1 MRTVWWS
8 SSMSS
13 AVAWLVQ
20 ALTTLDG
27 NDPVARVRVYNI
39 LVHGVA
45 FMVLFSAFQT
55 ASEYSQPVLS
65 ALGHGDLGFLSA
77 SVIYGVFSVSTLI
90 SPHVVTYLGP
100 RLAMCVSGLTYVIF
114 IFSFVFPSLATIL
127 AASAILGVGAAVLWT
142 AQGVFLTRNS
152 TEADRGRLSGVFWA
166 MLQARLII
174 GNAVAL
180 HTTGDIGQTMSA
192 DQARRFFVTMCVIGS
207 VGTACFALLRR
218 SPPTHIS
225 ELPSPHGRHGPSD
238 TSVSAV
244 IEILRQR
251 DMVAVSAFSAFTG
264 LLLTFWSGKF
274 FTIMTG
280 QLEPD
285 GLKLPA
291 EFQFSAVAKAGFA
304 VAGGEIAGGLCGGWA
319 ADRFGRSRVVYA
331 SSFAVAAGLLIVAQQ
346 MVPSFGKSESSVL
359 LEVGERGVR
368 VPCKGVVD
376 WTRLS
381 RTCVE
386 LTRSL
391 SCMQKASVG
400 VMLFAA
406 CLLGLGDAASSTVLY
421 GLLGARWPDQATEAF
436 AVMKMVQS
444 VAAATAFAYSGK
456 IVLFWQVRSHFDKQA
471 NLLQKEHASGTQSP
485 TTNTRAMLGTLC
497 HARRTLSHLSNTR
510 FPTC

>member
-1 MRTVWWS
+1 MRCPSHTLTLS
-8 SSMSS
+8 
-13 AVAWLVQ
+13 LGTRTQ
-20 ALTTLDG
+20 AHPLIHLQ
-27 NDPVARVRVYNI
+27 
-39 LVHGVA
+39 LFQVHGVA

-359 LEVGERGVR
+359 LE
-368 VPCKGVVD
+368 
-376 WTRLS
+376 
-381 RTCVE
+381 
-386 LTRSL
+386 
-391 SCMQKASVG
+391 KASVG

-456 IVLFWQVRSHFDKQA
+456 IVLFWQLALVLGA
-471 NLLQKEHASGTQSP
+471 LVCGVVGL
-485 TTNTRAMLGTLC
+485 TTVEERLKRVGV
-497 HARRTLSHLSNTR
+497 
-510 FPTC
+510 